1 MSRLA
6 SDAGLETLGFVSW
19 RSVVGL
25 LGMVVILGIGIWSGF
40 AALPARGSVT
50 RRQWRLL
57 ALTGVVNMLT
67 NAAVFAAYNTT
78 AVAIVVI
85 ILYSYPA
92 LVTIGA
98 NRLWGERIDRGRALA
113 LLLASAGLVLVVL
126 GPMLGGEGVRVDPV
140 GLVLAATAAIGQAAY
155 TLLAARGF
163 PSVPSLLSATLV
175 LAVVVVCNVV
185 FTIAVGAGAQLKA
198 PVADPSLWWWV
209 LLAGLVGAAVPG
221 IALMMGI
228 RSVGPS
234 RAAILMMLEPV
245 TAVLLA
251 GIFLGEAPSAIQ
263 VVGGAMV
270 VIAGAILQLPAR
282 SPDAPMRGATAG

>member
-1 MSRLA
+1 
-6 SDAGLETLGFVSW
+6 
-19 RSVVGL
+19 
-25 LGMVVILGIGIWSGF
+25 MVAILGIGIWSNH
-40 AALPARGSVT
+40 AALPARGTVT

-57 ALTGVVNMLT
+57 ALTGVVNALT
-67 NAAVFAAYNTT
+67 NAAVFAAYNST
-78 AVAIVVI
+78 AVAVVVI

-92 LVTIGA
+92 IVTIGA

-126 GPMLGGEGVRVDPV
+126 GPMLGGEGVRVDGL
-140 GLVLAATAAIGQAAY
+140 GLVLAATAAIGQALY

-163 PSVPSLLSATLV
+163 PAVPSLLSATLV

-263 VVGGAMV
+263 VAGGAMV
-270 VIAGAILQLPAR
+270 VVAGAILQLPAR
-282 SPDAPMRGATAG
+282 APDAPMRGAPAD